1 MSYPFPIT
9 DGLYSWYNVEGWN
22 GSTWSNSASGGSGA
36 FTETGN
42 VKRLGK
48 FLFGSP
54 SDALT
59 LASGA
64 VPANYTIFHIAR
76 YFGDTQGRIIT
87 NYGGANSVN
96 WLDGFHNYRDGVAYH
111 GGWITPEFIS
121 SYSDKNNFIY
131 SSSQKSLHR
140 VNGVLRGN
148 SGGTTNSMTSLK
160 INVTTSEP
168 SDWAIM
174 ELIIFNRVLSSVEIE
189 QMETYMATK
198 INQIDF
204 SSLRDILGQTG
215 AISLNQ
221 LYSRFDA
228 PASGAISFAN
238 FTDIRNPIVLHKRNW
253 YNLLSR
259 VTSGGFTPVQAGS
272 DPDVQIQM
280 ASSAVGGNYNGLSYN
295 FRIQDLRGFRVEYEY
310 YISGGADGLA
320 FKVGR
325 TSGGNMGGENP
336 GYSAFTFNL
345 QIYTGGARSRQI
357 YIWDN
362 NSTQIYAGSS
372 IPVNTWTPVVIEYKK
387 GTSNYTW
394 RMWNNGTNIFNYND
408 DDNATWLNNS
418 GPYFGF
424 ASRTGGVKM
433 NAYIRRVRIFPYF

>member
-9 DGLYSWYNVEGWN
+9 NGLYSWYHVDGWT
-22 GSTWSNSASGGSGA
+22 GSAWPNSSSGAGGS
-36 FTETGN
+36 FTETGT

-48 FLFGSP
+48 FLFGST

-64 VPANYTIFHIAR
+64 VPSNYTIFHIAR

-87 NYGGANSVN
+87 SYAGTGSVN
-96 WLDGFHNYRDGVAYH
+96 WLDGFHSFKDGVAYH
-111 GGWITPEFIS
+111 EGWITRQL
-121 SYSDKNNFIY
+121 SYSDRNNFIY
-131 SSSQKSLHR
+131 SSSQRSLYR
-140 VNGVLRGN
+140 VNGV
-148 SGGTTNSMTSLK
+148 SKTDAAGTTSSLTSLR
-160 INVTTSEP
+160 INVTTTEP
-168 SDWAIM
+168 SDWAVM
-174 ELIIFNRVLSSVEIE
+174 ELIIFNRTLSLTEIQ

-204 SSLRDILGQTG
+204 SSLRDILGQSG
-215 AISLNQ
+215 PISLNQ
-221 LYSRFDA
+221 LYKRFDA
-228 PASGAISFAN
+228 PSSGTISFSN

-253 YNLLSR
+253 YNLLTR
-259 VTSGGFTPVQAGS
+259 ATTGGFAPAQTGS
-272 DPDVQIQM
+272 DPNVQIQM
-280 ASSAVGGNYNGLSYN
+280 ARSDVGGNYNGLSYN

-310 YISGGADGLA
+310 YLSGGADGLA

-345 QIYTGGARSRQI
+345 QTYTGGSRSRQI

-362 NSTQIYAGSS
+362 NNVQLYAGSS
-372 IPVNTWTPVVIEYKK
+372 IPVNSWTPVVIIYKK

-394 RMWNNGTNIFNYND
+394 RMWNGGENIFNYND
-408 DDNATWLNNS
+408 ADNATWLNNS

-433 NAYIRRVRIFPYF
+433 NAYIRRVRIIPYF

>member
-9 DGLYSWYNVEGWN
+9 NGLYSWYHVDGWT
-22 GSTWSNSASGGSGA
+22 GSAWPNSSSGAGGS
-36 FTETGN
+36 FTETGT

-48 FLFGSP
+48 FLFGST

-64 VPANYTIFHIAR
+64 VPSNYTIFHIAR

-87 NYGGANSVN
+87 SYAGTGSVN
-96 WLDGFHNYRDGVAYH
+96 WLDGFHSFKDGVAYH
-111 GGWITPEFIS
+111 EGWITRQL
-121 SYSDKNNFIY
+121 SYSDRNNFIY
-131 SSSQKSLHR
+131 SSSQRSLYR
-140 VNGVLRGN
+140 VNGV
-148 SGGTTNSMTSLK
+148 SKTDAAGTTSSLTSLR
-160 INVTTSEP
+160 INVTTTEP
-168 SDWAIM
+168 SDWAVM
-174 ELIIFNRVLSSVEIE
+174 ELIIFNRTLSLTEIQ

-204 SSLRDILGQTG
+204 SSLRDILGQSG
-215 AISLNQ
+215 PISLNQ
-221 LYSRFDA
+221 LYKRFDA
-228 PASGAISFAN
+228 PSSGTISFSN

-253 YNLLSR
+253 YNLLTR
-259 VTSGGFTPVQAGS
+259 ATTGGFAPAQTGS
-272 DPDVQIQM
+272 DPNVQIQM
-280 ASSAVGGNYNGLSYN
+280 ARSDVGGNYNGLSYN

-310 YISGGADGLA
+310 YLSGGADGLA

-345 QIYTGGARSRQI
+345 QTYTGGSRSRQI

-362 NSTQIYAGSS
+362 NNVQLYAGSS
-372 IPVNTWTPVVIEYKK
+372 IPVNSWTPVVIIYKK

-394 RMWNNGTNIFNYND
+394 QMWNNGVNIFNYND
-408 DDNATWLNNS
+408 ADNATWLNNS

-433 NAYIRRVRIFPYF
+433 NAYIRRVRIIPYF

>member
-1 MSYPFPIT
+1 V
-9 DGLYSWYNVEGWN
+9 DGWT
-22 GSTWSNSASGGSGA
+22 GSAWPNSSSGAGGS
-36 FTETGN
+36 FTETGT

-48 FLFGSP
+48 FLFGST

-64 VPANYTIFHIAR
+64 VPSNYTIFHIAR

-87 NYGGANSVN
+87 NYGGSNSVN
-96 WLDGFHNYRDGVAYH
+96 WLDGFHSFKDGVAYH
-111 GGWITPEFIS
+111 EGWITTSSS
-121 SYSDKNNFIY
+121 SYSDRNNFIY
-131 SSSQKSLHR
+131 SSSQRSLYR
-140 VNGVLRGN
+140 VNGVSRGTT
-148 SGGTTNSMTSLK
+148 GGTTNSMTSLK
-160 INVTTSEP
+160 INVTSAEP
-168 SDWAIM
+168 SDWAVM
-174 ELIIFNRVLSSVEIE
+174 ELIIFNRTLSLTEIQ

-198 INQIDF
+198 IDQIDF
-204 SSLRDILGQTG
+204 SSLRDILGQSG
-215 AISLNQ
+215 PISLSQ
-221 LYSRFDA
+221 LYKRFDA
-228 PASGAISFAN
+228 PSSGAISFSN

-253 YNLLSR
+253 YNLLTR
-259 VTSGGFTPVQAGS
+259 ATTGGFTPVQTGS

-280 ASSAVGGNYNGLSYN
+280 ASSSVGSNYNGLSYN

-310 YISGGADGLA
+310 YLSGGADGLA

-325 TSGGNMGGENP
+325 TSGGNMGGESP

-345 QIYTGGARSRQI
+345 QIYTGGSRSRQI

-362 NSTQIYAGSS
+362 NNVQLYAGSS
-372 IPVNTWTPVVIEYKK
+372 IPVNSWTPVVIIYKK

-394 RMWNNGTNIFNYND
+394 RMWNGGENIFNYND
-408 DDNATWLNNS
+408 ADNATWLNNS

-433 NAYIRRVRIFPYF
+433 NAYIRRVRIIPYF